1 MLSRKERVDLFM
13 MRFQGRNDV
22 FARRWEKWGSSVS
35 GYAPVYTD
43 AAKNA
48 HSPFTREWAEKH
60 LLGKAQLGV
69 YPLSRDNTSHWIAA
83 DFDGDGWQTS
93 VTKFLIAC
101 KTHNLPIAIERSR
114 SGNGAHAWCF
124 FKEAYPAYKSRAIFL
139 ALLSKSG
146 VIGAFDKNDSF
157 DRLFPNQDYLSGK
170 GLGNLIALPLQGT
183 ARKNNNSVFVE
194 PEQNFT
200 VYDDQWKFLQNVPL
214 ITTKNL
220 DILHKELVNTDIKS
234 VALKTTKK
242 SSKRKSPITFIIGS
256 TISIHK
262 EDLFPELVAY
272 LRDELNLL
280 NVEYLVKERV
290 GLSTWGSRRFLN
302 AIKDTGDYILLPR
315 GFLDNVEQWLS
326 EHSVTYTIEDRRV
339 IKEEIV
345 FAMRAELF
353 AYQKRAIAEFIQ
365 KDCGILVAPSGGG
378 KTIMGLGLIA
388 QKKQPAIILTHRR
401 QIAEQW
407 VERIEASCGIPKRK
421 IGFIGGTKKKALLPI
436 TVAMVQTLARM
447 KDVNDIADKFGTII
461 VDECHHVPARMF
473 SDVITRFS
481 GRFLFG
487 LTATP
492 ERKYNDEKLITTY
505 LGHVIHTVTK
515 EELSEK
521 TADSERNLSRTLEG
535 RDEVIVRK
543 TELVVPFG
551 ASLRDF
557 PLLARV
563 ISHDST
569 RNTLIASDVARSAQN
584 GGKCLVLTER
594 KEHAEILRAYFRKDF
609 ETILFTGDLSNVARK
624 RALQKITS
632 GQFSIFIATGQILG
646 EGADISGL
654 DTLFLAFPVSF
665 HGKLTQY
672 IGRIS
677 REGGAK
683 TVYDYRDIRV
693 PLLEKMWKNR
703 AAHYRK
709 EKFILT
715 EGPGNGEQVF
725 DQKL

>member
-1 MLSRKERVDLFM
+1 MLSRQERIDLFM
-13 MRFQGRNDV
+13 TRFRGRDDA

-35 GYAPVYTD
+35 GYSPVYTD
-43 AAKNA
+43 TAKNA
-48 HSPFTREWAEKH
+48 YSPFTREWAEKH

-93 VTKFLIAC
+93 VTKFASAC
-101 KTHNLPIAIERSR
+101 KTHDLPIAIERSR
-114 SGNGAHAWCF
+114 SGNGAHVWCF
-124 FKEAYPAYKSRAIFL
+124 FKEAYLAYKSRAIFL
-139 ALLSKSG
+139 AILSQSG
-146 VIGAFDKNDSF
+146 VIGAFDKNESF

-183 ARKNNNSVFVE
+183 ARKNNNSVFVD
-194 PEQNFT
+194 PEQDFAA
-200 VYDDQWKFLQNVPL
+200 YDDQWEFLQNVPL
-214 ITTKNL
+214 ITTEKL
-220 DILHKELVNTDIKS
+220 DMLHKELANTDITGEAHKS
-234 VALKTTKK
+234 TKK
-242 SSKRKSPITFIIGS
+242 SKEKKTVITLIIGS
-256 TISIHK
+256 TIAIHK
-262 EDLFPELVAY
+262 EDLFPEFVAY

-302 AIKDTGDYILLPR
+302 AIKDTGNHIELPR

-326 EHSVTYTIEDRRV
+326 EHHVTYTTEDHRV
-339 IKEEIV
+339 IKEEVV
-345 FAMRAELF
+345 FAMRAEIF
-353 AYQKRAIAEFIQ
+353 SYQKRAIAEFIQ
-365 KDCGILVAPSGGG
+365 KDCGILVAPSGAG
-378 KTIMGLGLIA
+378 KTIMSLEIIA

-407 VERIEASCGIPKRK
+407 VERIETSCGIPKRK

-447 KDVNDIADKFGTII
+447 KDINDIADKFGTII
-461 VDECHHVPARMF
+461 VDECHHMPARMF
-473 SDVITRFS
+473 SDVITRLP

-505 LGHVIHTVTK
+505 LGPIIHIVTK
-515 EELSEK
+515 DELREK
-521 TADSERNLSRTLEG
+521 TNYANKNLNDIVG
-535 RDEVIVRK
+535 KYDEVIVQR
-543 TELVVPFG
+543 TELLVPFG

-563 ISHDST
+563 ISHDAS
-569 RNTLIASDVARSAQN
+569 RNALIASDVARSAQD

-609 ETILFTGDLSNVARK
+609 ETILFTGDLSGVARK
-624 RALQKITS
+624 RAIQKIAS
-632 GQFSIFIATGQILG
+632 GRFSILIATGQILG

-654 DTLFLAFPVSF
+654 DTLFLTFPVSF

-672 IGRIS
+672 IGRIN

-683 TVYDYRDIRV
+683 TVYDYRDIHV

-703 AAHYRK
+703 ATHYKK

-715 EGPGNGEQVF
+715 EGEGNEEQLF
-725 DQKL
+725 DQKS